1 VEIWFDWST
10 FNLPY
15 VTGGQA
21 DQPYAL
27 MRRIR
32 AARNVYEAMHQLRVS
47 KDWGAMQAEMPD
59 AWRIVEMVT
68 KLREDR
74 AHGR

>member
-1 VEIWFDWST
+1 
-10 FNLPY
+10 
-15 VTGGQA
+15 
-21 DQPYAL
+21 